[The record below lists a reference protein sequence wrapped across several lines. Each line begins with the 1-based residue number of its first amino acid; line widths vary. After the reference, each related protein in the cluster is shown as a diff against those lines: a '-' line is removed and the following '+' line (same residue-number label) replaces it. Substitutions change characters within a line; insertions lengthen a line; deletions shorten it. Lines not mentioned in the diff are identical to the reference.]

1 MESNTDYEQAL
12 DIINKMD
19 DEGIKGDAVRMQNT
33 DIKVEETLWKYVTN
47 IFKHVDEDYSFKKHI
62 QELLRDRI
70 EGTNDI
76 DTIIRL
82 YTSLNRHEVAS
93 VQTSLAPFEAGK
105 NQEGSPLLDNVKQIA
120 VSLEDNM
127 HNESDAEMLKAFD
140 QLSKLLAAPG
150 NND

>member
-76 DTIIRL
+76 DTIKTTTTRTDNYIVRNNFHVSAHSFA
-82 YTSLNRHEVAS
+82 TS
-93 VQTSLAPFEAGK
+93 Q
-105 NQEGSPLLDNVKQIA
+105 QCQ
-120 VSLEDNM
+120 
-127 HNESDAEMLKAFD
+127 
-140 QLSKLLAAPG
+140 
-150 NND
+150 